1 MGSDMPDPAPT
12 QAAPDV
18 APARAK
24 PGLHRAE
31 EAAGWC
37 FVLWG
42 FAFALIRDLGGN
54 QPGFLE
60 EGLGALAVGAPYS
73 TLGLLAILG
82 SRSDR
87 PALMAFSSMPLLPM
101 SMLSVVMFPLLLP
114 AGFLFVRALIGLFD
128 RRQQHLGRPEPFLSF
143 VLPAM
148 PVLAF
153 GYLLFHEDPRSWERA
168 GGGSHSTSDIV
179 TLSESALSLGTAA
192 VVVAVAV
199 VWILRDPSP
208 APGQGG

>member
-1 MGSDMPDPAPT
+1 MPDTAPEED
-12 QAAPDV
+12 AKGV

-24 PGLHRAE
+24 PGLYRAE

-42 FAFALIRDLGGN
+42 FAFALIRLAGD

-60 EGLGALAVGAPYS
+60 EVLGAAAFGAPYT

-87 PALMAFSSMPLLPM
+87 PALMAFSSMLLLPM

-114 AGFLFVRALIGLFD
+114 AGFLFARALIGLFG
-128 RRQQHLGRPEPFLSF
+128 RRQQHLGWPEPFLSL
-143 VLPAM
+143 VLPTM
-148 PVLAF
+148 LVLAF
-153 GYLLFHEDPRSWERA
+153 GYLLVHEDPRNWETA
-168 GGGSHSTSDIV
+168 NSHHGTSDIV
-179 TLSESALSLGTAA
+179 TFAESGLSLGTAA
-192 VVVAVAV
+192 VVVAVSV
-199 VWILRDPSP
+199 VWIVRDPRGLSP
-208 APGQGG
+208 DG

>member
-1 MGSDMPDPAPT
+1 MPDTVPEE
-12 QAAPDV
+12 AARGV

-42 FAFALIRDLGGN
+42 FAFALIRHLGGN

-60 EGLGALAVGAPYS
+60 EGLGAVAFGAPYT

-82 SRSDR
+82 SRSNR
-87 PALMAFSSMPLLPM
+87 PALIAFSSMPLLLM
-101 SMLSVVMFPLLLP
+101 SMLSFVMLPLLLP
-114 AGFLFVRALIGLFD
+114 AGFLLARALIGLFN

-143 VLPAM
+143 VLPTM

-153 GYLLFHEDPRSWERA
+153 GFLLFHEDPRSWETA
-168 GGGSHSTSDIV
+168 GGYYGSSDIV
-179 TLSESALSLGTAA
+179 TFAESGLSLGTAA
-192 VVVAVAV
+192 VVIAVSV
-199 VWILRDPSP
+199 VWISRDPSP
-208 APGQGG
+208 APRQGG

>member
-1 MGSDMPDPAPT
+1 MNGDLADSAPAD
-12 QAAPDV
+12 AAGGG

-24 PGLHRAE
+24 PGLYRAE
-31 EAAGWC
+31 EVAGWC

-42 FAFALIRDLGGN
+42 FAFALIRLAGD

-60 EGLGALAVGAPYS
+60 EVLGAAALGAPYT

-87 PALMAFSSMPLLPM
+87 PALMAFSGMLLLPM

-114 AGFLFVRALIGLFD
+114 AGFLFARALIGLFG
-128 RRQQHLGRPEPFLSF
+128 RRQQHLGWPEPFLSF

-148 PVLAF
+148 PVLAL
-153 GYLLFHEDPRSWERA
+153 GYLLVHEDPRSWETV
-168 GGGSHSTSDIV
+168 GGYHSTSDIV
-179 TLSESALSLGTAA
+179 TFAESGLSLGTGAL
-192 VVVAVAV
+192 VVAVSV
-199 VWILRDPSP
+199 VWIARDP
-208 APGQGG
+208 

>member
-1 MGSDMPDPAPT
+1 MLGGAPEEAARGVAPT
-12 QAAPDV
+12 RV
-18 APARAK
+18 K
-24 PGLHRAE
+24 PWTHGVE

-42 FAFALIRDLGGN
+42 FAFALIRDLGAD
-54 QPGFLE
+54 QPDFLE
-60 EGLGALAVGAPYS
+60 EGLGAAAFGAPYT

-87 PALMAFSSMPLLPM
+87 PGLMAFSSMPLLPM

-114 AGFLFVRALIGLFD
+114 AGFLFTRALIGLFG
-128 RRQQHLGRPEPFLSF
+128 RRQQHLGWPEPFLSF

-153 GYLLFHEDPRSWERA
+153 GYLMFHQDPRSWETA
-168 GGGSHSTSDIV
+168 GGYHGTSDIV
-179 TLSESALSLGTAA
+179 TFAESGLSLGTAA
-192 VVVAVAV
+192 VVVAVSV
-199 VWILRDPSP
+199 VWILRDPSYT
-208 APGQGG
+208 AH

>member
-1 MGSDMPDPAPT
+1 MGSEMPDTAPT

-18 APARAK
+18 APARVK
-24 PGLHRAE
+24 PWMHRVE

-42 FAFALIRDLGGN
+42 LVFALIRHLGGD
-54 QPGFLE
+54 QPDFIEG
-60 EGLGALAVGAPYS
+60 GLGAVAFGAPYS

-82 SRSDR
+82 SRSNR
-87 PALMAFSSMPLLPM
+87 PALMAFSSIPLLPM

-114 AGFLFVRALIGLFD
+114 AGFLFVRALIGLFN
-128 RRQQHLGRPEPFLSF
+128 RRQQHLGWPEPVLSF
-143 VLPAM
+143 VLSAM

-153 GYLLFHEDPRSWERA
+153 GYLLFHQDPRSWA
-168 GGGSHSTSDIV
+168 KVGGDSYGTSDIV
-179 TLSESALSLGTAA
+179 TFAESALSLGTAA

-208 APGQGG
+208 APRQVG

>member
-1 MGSDMPDPAPT
+1 MPDTAPEE
-12 QAAPDV
+12 AARGV
-18 APARAK
+18 APARAT

-31 EAAGWC
+31 VVAGWC

-42 FAFALIRDLGGN
+42 FAFALIRHVGGN

-60 EGLGALAVGAPYS
+60 EGLGAVAFGAPYT

-82 SRSDR
+82 SRSNR
-87 PALMAFSSMPLLPM
+87 PALMAFSIMPLLLM
-101 SMLSVVMFPLLLP
+101 SMLSFVMLPLLLP
-114 AGFLFVRALIGLFD
+114 AGFLFARALIGLFN
-128 RRQQHLGRPEPFLSF
+128 RRQQHLGWPEPFLSF

-153 GYLLFHEDPRSWERA
+153 GYLLFHEDPRSWEKA
-168 GGGSHSTSDIV
+168 GGGSYGTSDIV
-179 TLSESALSLGTAA
+179 TFAESALSLGTAA
-192 VVVAVAV
+192 LAIAVSV

-208 APGQGG
+208 APRPGG